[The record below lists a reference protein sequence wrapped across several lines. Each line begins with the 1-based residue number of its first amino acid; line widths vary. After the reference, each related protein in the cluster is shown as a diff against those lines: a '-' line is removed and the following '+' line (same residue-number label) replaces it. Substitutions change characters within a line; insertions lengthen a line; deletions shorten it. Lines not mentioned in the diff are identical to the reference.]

1 METKTGNTLF
11 SRGTHIFWVMGDENR
26 VIGDENRVIGDGN
39 WKSKQPLSILE
50 WIAKFKSLELLNF
63 PTNSFN
69 LSNQWQKVNQ
79 LPRGI
84 SRWTFYNLG
93 VSKE

>member
-1 METKTGNTLF
+1 MPNTLLNC
-11 SRGTHIFWVMGDENR
+11 GTHIFWVMGDGNK
-26 VIGDENRVIGDGN
+26 VMDNGN

-50 WIAKFKSLELLNF
+50 WIAKFKSLEF
-63 PTNSFN
+63 PRNSFN

-84 SRWTFYNLG
+84 SRWTVYNLG